1 MPIHYTISSYFI
13 GTINDFYIKAS
24 VYDEEQNLFGLSLQ
38 SQDRIVMNQV
48 NENYDFAYNFLS
60 CMKGLRSKV
69 KSIVTRQEN
78 PSPCS

>member
-1 MPIHYTISSYFI
+1 MPIHYTINSHFM

-24 VYDEEQNLFGLSLQ
+24 VYDEEQNLFLLSLQ
-38 SQDRIVMNQV
+38 SQDRILMNDV
-48 NENYDFAYNFLS
+48 NENYDYAYDFLS
-60 CMKGLRSKV
+60 CMKGLNSRV